1 MTIIDR
7 QSALDTQKWLKSE
20 ELGRDACG
28 EFDYCKY
35 CDKAIDNPCAVA
47 LGKMESEINSKI
59 TTKKEESKTS
69 QKKCT
74 KKTTKTTTKTAKAKS
89 TTSKTK
95 KSSSK

>member
-35 CDKAIDNPCAVA
+35 CDKAIEYPCAVA
-47 LGKMESEINSKI
+47 LGKMESQINSKI
-59 TTKKEESKTS
+59 TTKKELKTS

>member
-28 EFDYCKY
+28 EFGYCKY
-35 CDKAIDNPCAVA
+35 CDKTIDYPCAVA
-47 LGKMESEINSKI
+47 LEKMESEINSKI
-59 TTKKEESKTS
+59 TTKKESKTS

-95 KSSSK
+95 KSSNK